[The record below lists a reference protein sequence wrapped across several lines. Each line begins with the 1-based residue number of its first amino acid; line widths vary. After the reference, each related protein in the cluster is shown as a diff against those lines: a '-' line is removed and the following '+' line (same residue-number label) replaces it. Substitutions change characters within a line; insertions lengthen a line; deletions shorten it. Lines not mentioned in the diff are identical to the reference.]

1 MTERE
6 RLLDQFEREVQ
17 GQPWH
22 GPSLTTILDGV
33 TAAQAAHKVSPD
45 AHSIWEILLHMTGWK
60 REVTGRARGN
70 AAAEPAQ
77 GDWPVIGDPT
87 DTRWREA
94 QADHL
99 RAQRELVDVL
109 GSLTDAKLA
118 TKVPGDTAAFVGA
131 GLSVLA
137 TLWGLVQHDVYHAGQ
152 IAILKKLTANVR

>member
-33 TAAQAAHKVSPD
+33 TAPQAAHKVSPD

-60 REVTGRARGN
+60 REVTGRARGKV
-70 AAAEPAQ
+70 AAEPAA
-77 GDWPVIGDPT
+77 GDWPEIGEPT
-87 DTRWREA
+87 DTRWRDA

-99 RAQRELVDVL
+99 RAQRELLDVL
-109 GSLTDAKLA
+109 GSLSDAGLA
-118 TKVPGDTAAFVGA
+118 TRVPGDAAAFVGA
-131 GLSVLA
+131 GLSVRA

-152 IAILKKLTANVR
+152 IAILKKLTAKAR